1 MIEMSVEFV
10 RVSMQNYNRV
20 VILKEK
26 ESDRYLLIW
35 IGPAEAEAIAM
46 RLGDV
51 QPPRPQTHDLLV
63 NIIDSLGAHVSHVL
77 VNDLNNDTFYARIV
91 LDNNGQ
97 TVEIDSRTS
106 DAIALAVRTQVPI
119 YAEESVLE
127 RAGILLDKE
136 PEQLTSGS
144 GMGQNIR
151 PPNPEEL
158 EKMSAFKDFIESLDL
173 DDFGKTKT
181 YEPLPAFPKQSLDR
195 APQRGLGVGVRKDR
209 PHDVLVGERR
219 DQEVVEPLTN
229 AHLARAQVRIELA
242 VDRCQGGA
250 AHEVRDCHPPSSAAA
265 DIAEPSSASASRRK
279 TETRAFLTNPAAS
292 TGTRSSSSPPS

>member
-26 ESDRYLLIW
+26 EAERYLLIW

-51 QPPRPQTHDLLV
+51 QPPRPQTHDLLRNV
-63 NIIDSLGAHVSHVL
+63 IDTLGAQVSHIL

-91 LDNNGQ
+91 LDLNGKS
-97 TVEIDSRTS
+97 VEIDSRTS
-106 DAIALAVRTQVPI
+106 DAIALAVRAQVPI

-136 PEQLTSGS
+136 PEGLLGAGEAGHKETLSDVG
-144 GMGQNIR
+144 
-151 PPNPEEL
+151 PEEI

-173 DDFGKTKT
+173 DDFDK
-181 YEPLPAFPKQSLDR
+181 
-195 APQRGLGVGVRKDR
+195 RK
-209 PHDVLVGERR
+209 
-219 DQEVVEPLTN
+219 
-229 AHLARAQVRIELA
+229 
-242 VDRCQGGA
+242 
-250 AHEVRDCHPPSSAAA
+250 SS
-265 DIAEPSSASASRRK
+265 
-279 TETRAFLTNPAAS
+279 
-292 TGTRSSSSPPS
+292 